1 MKKRKVVPTS
11 FSLTDPFES
20 ALLEH
25 ALAQGSVSKYIK
37 RLIHADKEG
46 LRISAP
52 VVAEVSRQAND
63 KIKSAMNSVSL

>member
-1 MKKRKVVPTS
+1 MKKRSTLQTS
-11 FSLTDPFES
+11 FNLTDPFES

-52 VVAEVSRQAND
+52 VPAEAND

>member
-1 MKKRKVVPTS
+1 MNKRKVVPTS
-11 FSLTDPFES
+11 FNLTDPFES

-25 ALAQGSVSKYIK
+25 ALKQGSVSKYIK

-52 VVAEVSRQAND
+52 VPAMPTQADD
-63 KIKSAMNSVSL
+63 KIKAAMDSVSL